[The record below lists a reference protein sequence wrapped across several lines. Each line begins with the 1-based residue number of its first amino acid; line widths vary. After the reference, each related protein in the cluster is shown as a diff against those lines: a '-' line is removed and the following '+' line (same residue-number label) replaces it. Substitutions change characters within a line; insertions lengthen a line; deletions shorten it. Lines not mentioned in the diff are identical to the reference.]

1 MADGKPHPRISI
13 EEMRHRFN
21 KAKYWDRLKAGE
33 LEEHSI
39 VYHPKTIY
47 PEVMQRHPG
56 AVSVTSRYRVRTT
69 GQDVAEVHYF
79 RLPDG
84 SVIPGKRPD
93 PKLLFE
99 NGVWYHQEKATLRA
113 KRLAEESRRP
123 LWRRAWKRIR
133 VMMGI
138 YEARSCDAIAN
149 LQRRAGSLF
158 AFRYACSQSAFC
170 PA

>member
-84 SVIPGKRPD
+84 SVIPGCVFR
-93 PKLLFE
+93 
-99 NGVWYHQEKATLRA
+99 R
-113 KRLAEESRRP
+113 SRT
-123 LWRRAWKRIR
+123 
-133 VMMGI
+133 
-138 YEARSCDAIAN
+138 
-149 LQRRAGSLF
+149 
-158 AFRYACSQSAFC
+158 AFRAEAEQHSGPSR
-170 PA
+170 PP

>member
-56 AVSVTSRYRVRTT
+56 AV
-69 GQDVAEVHYF
+69 
-79 RLPDG
+79 
-84 SVIPGKRPD
+84 
-93 PKLLFE
+93 
-99 NGVWYHQEKATLRA
+99 
-113 KRLAEESRRP
+113 
-123 LWRRAWKRIR
+123 
-133 VMMGI
+133 
-138 YEARSCDAIAN
+138 
-149 LQRRAGSLF
+149 
-158 AFRYACSQSAFC
+158 
-170 PA
+170 